1 MLIASTL
8 TAGQGT
14 SRVKWFSNVRA
25 ASVADT
31 RSDTTTI
38 VVVIGVEIIIIL
50 AMITMLAPR
59 QAKSNQ
65 VVSVGQRTSR
75 RIANN

>member
-1 MLIASTL
+1 MLIASTF

-31 RSDTTTI
+31 RIDTTI
-38 VVVIGVEIIIIL
+38 VVVIGVESIIML